1 MPRKSISSVC
11 KVCGANA
18 TVKSYSSK
26 GSNGKSYFYERF
38 RHTNGV
44 VHYFRIGRRTS
55 RTDIS
60 DTFAQMIETR
70 ISERNYRFR
79 EIKLLFESV
88 YGSTTNN
95 TTVSRNIERAIKS
108 NLLEKKV
115 RKNETAYT
123 KKDRSDIINETK
135 ISDASLTYRMSDGK
149 VSLTLFIHLENK
161 SDKLL
166 TSIPVALPSGTTDSV
181 SELKL
186 RLFDQIGE
194 IPHHRIR
201 TIYSYPG
208 QVGIL
213 MDFNRPIRSGERN
226 FIFLEG
232 EFEIRDEF
240 VKFALPL
247 NTDSF
252 RINFTSNN
260 SKEVLIRKR
269 LLDGIKETGPEFI
282 RRGIMEG
289 GGMYTDVEFD
299 NALKGEAIVVSWKTG

>member
-1 MPRKSISSVC
+1 
-11 KVCGANA
+11 
-18 TVKSYSSK
+18 
-26 GSNGKSYFYERF
+26 
-38 RHTNGV
+38 
-44 VHYFRIGRRTS
+44 
-55 RTDIS
+55 
-60 DTFAQMIETR
+60 MIETR